1 MKLAIITCYH
11 DPDYV
16 RARSLRAA
24 LKLVPGVRTIV
35 IKNRHTSVLRYP
47 EVLWRLWQVRRHQH
61 PDVYLLTFRGQ
72 EILPLVLLLVGRKP
86 LIFDEFVIP
95 MAYANGEHL
104 NPTLTMRLKHVLARV
119 GDPLYRLCL
128 KRCKAILADTQAHAE
143 LSARTSN
150 LNLRKILAVPVGTDE
165 ALFKPGPGIV
175 NEAFR
180 VFYYGNMLPLHGVE
194 TVIAAAEQL
203 KDRSDIDFLLVGGN
217 KQIRREVLAAATRG
231 AHIEY
236 RKWVPFAELPALM
249 RGASLVLGGP
259 FGDTPQAHHVITGKT
274 YQSLACQAP
283 TAVGAGEATGEYFID
298 KKNALVVAQADV
310 TALVKTIGW
319 AQAHPR
325 ELKDI
330 AIAGR
335 KLYEKEF
342 STAAIARRL
351 QPVLDG
357 LSA

>member
-35 IKNRHTSVLRYP
+35 IKNRHKGVMRYF
-47 EVLWRLWQVRRHQH
+47 EVLARLWQVRRRQK
-61 PDVYLLTFRGQ
+61 PDAYLLTFRGQ
-72 EILPLVLLLVGRKP
+72 EILPFILLLIGRKP
-86 LIFDEFVIP
+86 LIFDEFIVP

-104 NPTLTMRLKHVLARV
+104 NPTPAMRIKHLLARL

-165 ALFKPGPGIV
+165 ALFKPGPGV
-175 NEAFR
+175 ANEAFR

-217 KQIRREVLAAATRG
+217 KQVRRAVLEAGMRG
-231 AHIEY
+231 AHVEY
-236 RKWVPFAELPALM
+236 RKWVPFAELPELM
-249 RGASLVLGGP
+249 RGAARGLGGP
-259 FGDTPQAHHVITGKT
+259 CGDTPQARHVITGKT

-283 TAVGAGEATGEYFID
+283 TVVGASDATDEYFID
-298 KKNALVVAQADV
+298 KKNALVVPQANAE
-310 TALVKTIGW
+310 ALKKAILW
-319 AQAHPR
+319 AQAHPH
-325 ELKDI
+325 ELKDV
-330 AIAGR
+330 ATAGR
-335 KLYEKEF
+335 KLFENEF
-342 STAAIARRL
+342 STTAIARRL
-351 QPVLDG
+351 QPMLDG
-357 LSA
+357 LHV

>member
-24 LKLVPGVRTIV
+24 LKLLPGVRSVV
-35 IKNRHTSVLRYP
+35 IKNRRKGVLRYP
-47 EVLWRLWQVRRHQH
+47 EVLWRLWQVRRQQK
-61 PDVYLLTFRGQ
+61 PDAYLLTFRGQ
-72 EILPLVLLLVGRKP
+72 EILPFVLLLIGRKP
-86 LIFDEFVIP
+86 LIFDEFIVP

-104 NPTLTMRLKHVLARV
+104 NPSLAQRLKHVLARL

-128 KRCKAILADTQAHAE
+128 KRCKVILADTQAHAE

-150 LNLRKILAVPVGTDE
+150 LNLRKIFAVPVGTDE
-165 ALFKPGPGIV
+165 ALFKPGPGIT
-175 NEAFR
+175 NDNFR

-217 KQIRREVLAAATRG
+217 KQVRRAVLEAGMRG
-231 AHIEY
+231 AHVEY

-249 RGASLVLGGP
+249 RGAALVLGGP
-259 FGDTPQAHHVITGKT
+259 FGNTPQAHHVITGKT

-283 TAVGAGEATGEYFID
+283 TVVGASEATTEYFVD
-298 KKNALVVAQADV
+298 KKNALVVTQADAE
-310 TALVKTIGW
+310 ALKKAVVW
-319 AQAHPR
+319 AREHPS
-325 ELKDI
+325 ELKSI
-330 AIAGR
+330 AVAGR
-335 KLYEKEF
+335 KLFENEF

-351 QPVLDG
+351 RPVLDG
-357 LSA
+357 LNA